1 MLGAARTRVHASH
14 GGAHGPENR
23 REKVPK
29 SARAGTSVQREER
42 RGKRRQQQQQQQAA
56 AAAVAAAAATR
67 GAEKEEQEE
76 ASKRG
81 PLRRRLP

>member
-29 SARAGTSVQREER
+29 RAQERERPCKERSEEER
-42 RGKRRQQQQQQQAA
+42 DGSSSGSGSNSSSGSGSVGGQR
-56 AAAVAAAAATR
+56 
-67 GAEKEEQEE
+67 
-76 ASKRG
+76 
-81 PLRRRLP
+81 

>member
-1 MLGAARTRVHASH
+1 MLGAARTRARASH

-29 SARAGTSVQREER
+29 RAVAEEER
-42 RGKRRQQQQQQQAA
+42 REGRSVGGDDEGGREGEA
-56 AAAVAAAAATR
+56 
-67 GAEKEEQEE
+67 GEE

-81 PLRRRLP
+81 PLRRRRLP

>member
-29 SARAGTSVQREER
+29 SARAGTGSAK
-42 RGKRRQQQQQQQAA
+42 RGKKRKEAAATAA
-56 AAAVAAAAATR
+56 AAAAAASAARR